1 MCHDNHCLRI
11 FQSVLG
17 LTLSY
22 PLMSGAF
29 FDLSSTCHLILEV
42 FFLVWRD
49 SGVVVSLMPPMLFL
63 QKCLCFLWKTP
74 YFAVPRIHLR
84 LRSTYL
90 HVSAIPPNEFGTVH
104 CLSVCFAASRTFKC
118 SIKYAYVYVEQNLV
132 VVRPDTLY
140 PTIAKL
146 VLSVRRTT
154 IAGNI
159 RLYQYLAYVS
169 Y

>member
-1 MCHDNHCLRI
+1 
-11 FQSVLG
+11 
-17 LTLSY
+17 
-22 PLMSGAF
+22 MSGAF

-42 FFLVWRD
+42 FFFSMERPWRCCF
-49 SGVVVSLMPPMLFL
+49 GVSLMPPMLFL

-74 YFAVPRIHLR
+74 YFAVRRIHLR
-84 LRSTYL
+84 LWSTYL
-90 HVSAIPPNEFGTVH
+90 HISAIPPNEFGTVH
-104 CLSVCFAASRTFKC
+104 CLPVCFAASRTFKC

-159 RLYQYLAYVS
+159 RLY
-169 Y
+169 